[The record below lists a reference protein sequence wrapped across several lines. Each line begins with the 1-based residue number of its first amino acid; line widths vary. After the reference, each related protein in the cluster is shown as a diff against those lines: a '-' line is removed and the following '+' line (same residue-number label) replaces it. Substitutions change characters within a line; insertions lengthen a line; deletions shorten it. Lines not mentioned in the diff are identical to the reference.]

1 MKKNKNNQSCKDL
14 WDSIK
19 CTSIHLTGV
28 PGRKNRKEHKK
39 LFEEIMAKNSPN
51 LRKHANLHVQDAQ
64 WSPSRINSKKYTL
77 KHGPVK
83 LSKDNDRIL
92 QAARRELTPNSLL
105 ETVRLEAER
114 WLLKCWKKKLS
125 TKKSTSSKITPQKW
139 ERKKKTFPGK

>member
-1 MKKNKNNQSCKDL
+1 MKCIKTEMKISLKGLNSIFEEAEDLVNVKISQLKDSSLKSRWEKRMKINEENSRDL

-64 WSPSRINSKKYTL
+64 
-77 KHGPVK
+77 
-83 LSKDNDRIL
+83 
-92 QAARRELTPNSLL
+92 
-105 ETVRLEAER
+105 
-114 WLLKCWKKKLS
+114 
-125 TKKSTSSKITPQKW
+125 
-139 ERKKKTFPGK
+139 